1 MTRGRGARRIAILI
15 ESLEGGGAQRRMVD
29 LANGFVPLGRQVDLL
44 VARPDGKLRARVA
57 PSIKIVELDRDQPE
71 ISLSDYLD
79 QVHPDALVAGSA
91 SVHALA
97 VNGIRRSAQRV
108 PLVLRASSH
117 PYRYIPWTLPRQR
130 LVEYVRRRLRI
141 GRYAVADLIIAV
153 SDDIHRAL
161 RAALPKARIV
171 TIKSPVI
178 TTDFLAGAE
187 AQIDWPWNDGADIPT
202 IIAVGRFAM
211 AKDFPTLLRA
221 FALLR
226 REQEARL
233 VIIGDGSARERS
245 ALAALATRLGI
256 VEDVAFP
263 GESDVV
269 GAWLRRADLFVSS
282 SLWEGSA
289 GALVEALG
297 MGCPVVA
304 TSSVGSAR
312 ELLEHGRIG
321 RLVPPR
327 HPRRM
332 ALAMIEE
339 LRTRRDPDLLKA
351 TAAPYASSDR
361 AADYLAAID
370 GCVADVA
377 AYMDGK

>member
-1 MTRGRGARRIAILI
+1 MTPGLSARRIAILL

-29 LANGFVPLGRQVDLL
+29 LANGFVALGRQVDLL
-44 VARPDGKLRARVA
+44 VARPDGKLRARIA
-57 PSIKIVELDRDQPE
+57 RSIKIVALDHDQPA
-71 ISLSDYLD
+71 IGLSDYLD
-79 QVHPDALVAGSA
+79 RADPDALVAGAA

-97 VNGIRRSAQRV
+97 VKGIRRSARRV
-108 PLVLRASSH
+108 ALVLRASSH
-117 PYRYIPWTLPRQR
+117 PYRYIPWTLPRPR
-130 LVEYVRRRLRI
+130 LIEYVRRRLRI

-153 SDDIHRAL
+153 SSDIERTL
-161 RAALPKARIV
+161 RTALPDARIV
-171 TIKSPVI
+171 TIQSPVL
-178 TTDFLAGAE
+178 TEDFLAGAE
-187 AQIDWPWNDGADIPT
+187 AQIDWPWKDGADVPT
-202 IIAVGRFAM
+202 IVSVGRFAM

-226 REQEARL
+226 RQQEARL

-245 ALAALATRLGI
+245 ALANLAGRLGI
-256 VEDVAFP
+256 AGDVAFP
-263 GESDVV
+263 GESDIVA
-269 GAWLRRADLFVSS
+269 AWLRRADLFVSS

-289 GALVEALG
+289 GALVEALA

-312 ELLEHGRIG
+312 DLLEDGGIG

-327 HPRRM
+327 DPRRM
-332 ALAMIEE
+332 ARAMIEE
-339 LRTRRDPDLLKA
+339 LRTRRDSDLLKA
-351 TAAPYASSDR
+351 AVAPYSSEGR